1 VYALDFTF
9 AICVVITGCGAA
21 QPESTR
27 TVAMQSKRARRL
39 DETVSFADASGM
51 AAKPQVISEAASPR
65 KSIADGHWGTR
76 IHDDLHDYRA
86 PTGRET

>member
-39 DETVSFADASGM
+39 DGAVSFADASGM
-51 AAKPQVISEAASPR
+51 AAKPQVISVGQL
-65 KSIADGHWGTR
+65 DV
-76 IHDDLHDYRA
+76 
-86 PTGRET
+86 TGFNAESLP